1 MATAGEQING
11 ALRLIG
17 QLAEGETPSAATSQD
32 ALTAL
37 NQMIDSWSTER
48 LSVYATQDQ
57 VFTWPTNTATRTVGP
72 TGQLVGT
79 RPVQVHTSTYFVQN
93 GISYTLY
100 LVNQDQYDAISLKT
114 STSTI
119 PQIMWVNMTMP
130 NATLTLFPVPTS
142 TIALHLVSVVE
153 LTQPALLAT
162 ELVLPPGYLRAFRF
176 NLAVELAAEFGVE
189 ASPTVKRIADKSKRD
204 LKNIN
209 NPMDVLQ
216 MPSALVSRRNTNF
229 NIFTGMPL

>member
-119 PQIMWVNMTMP
+119 PQIMWVNMTMS